1 MTQIVL
7 NIEDKN
13 IVASLKRVLSTMNG
27 VTIASSKNLSSYEK
41 SKIEARNGK
50 INTYASVDELFA
62 KNVISNRIG
71 CYCGNRMIRN

>member
-27 VTIASSKNLSSYEK
+27 VTIASSKNLSPYEK
-41 SKIEARNGK
+41 SKIEARNGE

-62 KNVISNRIG
+62 KVG
-71 CYCGNRMIRN
+71 L